1 MATTFHDL
9 LKKYRESSL
18 SEAEKGT
25 KFEELMR
32 AYLLALP
39 KYRGML
45 AKVWLWKDFPYRTD
59 FGSGHDLG
67 IDLVALTVTG
77 EYWAVQCKCYAENA
91 YISKE
96 AVDTFLSTSG
106 KRFSD
111 GLLEPKRFSRRLWI
125 ATTDNWSANAE
136 ASLVNQVPPVMKVGL
151 ADLVGS
157 PVDWATLEAKAHGGN
172 LATKST
178 KITEDKTLCGLCV
191 LCGNKRRKPYEHQ
204 QEAIA
209 AARTHFAAHDRG
221 KLIMACG
228 TGKTYTSLKIAEDQV
243 KPTGLVLFLVPSI
256 ALLGQTLNEWTANAE
271 KPIRPMCVCSDA
283 EVSKRQKATDD
294 GGFTVEDLAFPASTN
309 TDEIVRQFRQL
320 DLLAKTNGGFRVV
333 FSTYQSLPQVIAA
346 QRELNKEKPQQA
358 DFDLVICD
366 EAHRTTGT
374 TGGTGVSPVQNAGN
388 GRDARSPSA
397 FLLVH
402 DNSRLV
408 AKKRLYMTAT
418 PRIFNDRIKDDAKRE
433 DVCLYSMDDEG
444 TYGGE
449 FYRIGFGKAV
459 EKGLLS
465 DYKVLV
471 LTYKDKIPQVLR
483 DAVTAS
489 NGEIKMDDAAK
500 LIGCTNALSKQMVR
514 DSEAVRRE
522 DPSLMHKAVAF
533 CGNINAS
540 KQVAG
545 AFNALR
551 EKYFAS
557 LAPEERARLV
567 AIEADH
573 VDGTMGAAARQRKLA
588 WLDSAAPGSNTCH
601 VLSNVKCLSEG
612 VDVPSLDAILFLAA
626 KNSMV
631 DVVQSVG
638 RVMRKAPGKKYGYVI
653 IPVVVPPDMSPEDAL
668 DNSDVY
674 NVVWTVLN
682 ALRAHD
688 DHFDAEVNKIDL
700 NKNGSGKIIVDVI
713 GMGESGGPQ
722 SSAAA
727 TATQDEF
734 DFRAKIYAKMV
745 KKVGTR
751 RYWSLWAEE
760 VARIAARHSRRMKE
774 IISTPGPKRDGFLKF
789 LDSLR
794 ENLNPTVSEE
804 EAADMLVQHAL
815 TKPVFDAV
823 FEGYDFAASNV
834 VSMAMQKM
842 VDALHEEIPAHE
854 RRAMDEFYKSVAE
867 RAEGIDNAEGKQR
880 VIYELYDKFF
890 RAAFPKMSEQLGIV
904 YTPVECVD
912 FIINSVEDVLR
923 KEFGQSLT
931 DRDVHVIDPFTGTG
945 TFMTR
950 LLQSGHIKPKD
961 LKRKY
966 AHELHANEIVLLAYY
981 IASVNIESVYHDLA
995 AKNAENAKTGTS
1007 SLRPLRSLR
1016 QKEMPY
1022 VPFEGICLTDTFELY
1037 EKGDVFETP
1046 DFQRNSARVTK
1057 QKKSPIRIVVGNP
1070 PYSVGQKSANDNAQ
1084 NAHYP
1089 KLEDAIARTYAKSST
1104 AANKNA
1110 LYDSYIKAFRW
1121 ATDRLEDGKGIVAFI
1136 SGAGWLDGNAMD
1148 GFRASLEQEFD
1159 SIYVFNLRG
1168 NCRTSGELRK
1178 KEAGN
1183 VFGLGSR
1190 TPIAITLLV
1199 KGGLLS
1205 LRGDSESRSLGDNSK
1220 ISPNL
1225 QDSKTPRSE
1234 SNKHRARIF
1243 YRDIGDYLSRE
1254 KKLEIVKGMRSML
1267 DPKMG
1272 LVEIHPN
1279 AKHDWINQR
1288 DGVFDSLIPIG
1299 NKDDK
1304 TGHTAFLP
1312 FYSAGLKTQRDTW
1325 CYNFSKTELEKNVVR
1340 TINHY
1345 TSCVGSNPIYDSS
1358 KISWTRSMLNQHA
1371 KNKATK
1377 FDECN
1382 LRLATYRPFS
1392 KQHLYFDRFWNE
1404 MIYQIPRLFPTPSQ
1418 ENRVICV
1425 SGANI
1430 RRPFSCLM
1438 TDMIPDLHI
1447 FDEGTQCFPLYVY
1460 TKEEGE
1466 QMSLF
1471 DKEDDG
1477 YRKDSGITD
1486 FMLERCRTEF
1496 GDKITKE
1503 DVFYYIYAVLHS
1515 PDYRKR
1521 FEADLKKSL
1530 ARIPLCKTGA
1540 EFAAFVKAGRKLG
1553 DLHCGYESVKPWS
1566 ACVVDMA
1573 ASIVAFPLEKSPS
1586 SPMSPSSPYHI
1597 TKMRF
1602 AKKDNPTDENH
1613 NGKLD
1618 RWEIED
1624 RSRIIY
1630 NDNITIRGIPLAAY
1644 DYQVN
1649 GKSAV
1654 EWVMDRYQITTNKDS
1669 GIVNDPN
1676 LWLAESNNPRYIVD
1690 LILKVVTVSM
1700 ETQKIVNS
1708 LPRLE
1713 F

>member
-1 MATTFHDL
+1 MTTTFDDV
-9 LKKYRESSL
+9 LKRYRDESL
-18 SEAEKGT
+18 SESEKGT

-32 AYLLALP
+32 AYLLMLP
-39 KYRGML
+39 KFHGL
-45 AKVWLWKDFPYRTD
+45 FDKIWLWRDFPSRTD

-67 IDLVALTVTG
+67 IDLVVRTVSG

-96 AVDTFLSTSG
+96 SVDTFLSTSG
-106 KRFSD
+106 KYFSD
-111 GLLEPKRFSRRLWI
+111 ELLETKRFSRRLWI
-125 ATTDNWSANAE
+125 ATTDNWSAHAE
-136 ASLVNQVPPVMKVGL
+136 ETLKNQSPPVMRIGL
-151 ADLVGS
+151 ADLIAS
-157 PVDWATLEAKAHGGN
+157 PIDWDAVEAYVHGTTSV
-172 LATKST
+172 AS
-178 KITEDKTLCGLCV
+178 V
-191 LCGNKRRKPYEHQ
+191 KRAPFDHQ
-204 QEAIA
+204 LEAIA
-209 AARTHFAAHDRG
+209 VARVHFAAHDRG

-243 KPTGLVLFLVPSI
+243 TSTGLILFLVPSI

-283 EVSKRQKATDD
+283 EVSKKQKATDD

-333 FSTYQSLPQVIAA
+333 FSTYQSLPQVITA
-346 QRELNKEKPQQA
+346 QQRLNAEKSHQA

-366 EAHRTTGT
+366 EAHRTTGAAVGGSR
-374 TGGTGVSPVQNAGN
+374 TGGSPVRENDGTNAP
-388 GRDARSPSA
+388 ASRSTSA
-397 FLLVH
+397 FILVH
-402 DNSRLV
+402 DNSALIAR
-408 AKKRLYMTAT
+408 KRLYMTAT
-418 PRIFNDRIKDDAKRE
+418 PRIYNDRAKEDAKDA
-433 DVCLYSMDDEG
+433 DVLLCSMDDEAI
-444 TYGGE
+444 YGKE
-449 FYRIGFGKAV
+449 FYHIGFGKAV

-465 DYKVLV
+465 DYKVLI
-471 LTYKDKIPQVLR
+471 LTVPDIPRELKA
-483 DAVTAS
+483 AVTAS

-500 LIGCTNALSKQMVR
+500 LVGCINALSKQMVK
-514 DSEAVRRE
+514 DSENVRAE

-533 CGNINAS
+533 CANINAS
-540 KQVAG
+540 KQIVSS
-545 AFNALR
+545 FNALR
-551 EKYFAS
+551 DAYYGS
-557 LAPEERARLV
+557 LTPKERAKRV

-573 VDGTMGAAARQRKLA
+573 IDGTMGAALRQRKLA
-588 WLDSAAPGSNTCH
+588 WLDSSNPETNACH
-601 VLSNVKCLSEG
+601 VLSNVRCLSEG
-612 VDVPSLDAILFLAA
+612 VDVPSLDAILFLSA
-626 KNSMV
+626 KNSQV

-653 IPVVVPPDMSPEDAL
+653 IPVVIPPDMSPEEAL

-688 DHFDAEVNKIDL
+688 DHFDTEINKIDL
-700 NKNGSGKIIVDVI
+700 NKNASAKILVGVADTGATSSLSSG
-713 GMGESGGPQ
+713 
-722 SSAAA
+722 
-727 TATQDEF
+727 TAVQDEM
-734 DFRAKIYAKMV
+734 DFNAKIYAKMV

-760 VARIAARHSRRMKE
+760 VAKIAAKHSTRLRDL
-774 IISTPGPKRDGFLKF
+774 ISRPGEKRDEFLRF
-789 LDSLR
+789 LSSLR
-794 ENLNPTVSEE
+794 ENLNPTVSED

-815 TKPVFDAV
+815 TKPVFDAI

-834 VSMAMQKM
+834 VSKSMQKM
-842 VDALHEEIPAHE
+842 VDLLHEDVPEKE
-854 RRAMDEFYKSVAE
+854 MRAMEEFYKSVAE
-867 RAEGIDNAEGKQR
+867 RAEGIDNAEGRQR

-890 RAAFPKMSEQLGIV
+890 RTAFPKMSEQLGIV

-931 DRDVHVIDPFTGTG
+931 DKDVHIIDPFTGTG
-945 TFMTR
+945 TFITR
-950 LLQSGHIKPKD
+950 LLQSGHIKPTD

-966 AHELHANEIVLLAYY
+966 TKELHANEIVLLAYY
-981 IASVNIESVYHDLA
+981 IASVNIESVYHDLMERTPDIRPQTSDI
-995 AKNAENAKTGTS
+995 ENAKSEVRSQKS
-1007 SLRPLRSLR
+1007 SY
-1016 QKEMPY
+1016 Q
-1022 VPFEGICLTDTFELY
+1022 PFEGICLTDTFEMY
-1037 EKGDVFETP
+1037 EKGDVFETA
-1046 DFQRNSARVTK
+1046 DFQQNSARVTR
-1057 QKKSPIRIVVGNP
+1057 QKKTPVRIVIGNP

-1089 KLEDAIARTYAKSST
+1089 KLEAAIARTYVAHST

-1110 LYDSYIKAFRW
+1110 LYDSYIKSFRW
-1121 ATDRLEDGKGIVAFI
+1121 ATDRLDGGKGIVAFI
-1136 SGAGWLDGNAMD
+1136 SNAGWLDASAMD
-1148 GFRASLEQEFD
+1148 GFRATLEQEFD

-1199 KGGLLS
+1199 KKDVARAS
-1205 LRGDSESRSLGDNSK
+1205 SPLRKVEGDLATSRK
-1220 ISPNL
+1220 
-1225 QDSKTPRSE
+1225 
-1234 SNKHRARIF
+1234 ARIF

-1254 KKLEIVKGMRSML
+1254 KKLEIVKDMRSML
-1267 DPKMG
+1267 DPKMD

-1299 NKDDK
+1299 DKDDK
-1304 TGHTAFLP
+1304 TGHTAFVP
-1312 FYSAGLKTQRDTW
+1312 TYSCGLKTQRDTW
-1325 CYNFSKTELEKNVVR
+1325 CYNFSKAELEKNMQR
-1340 TINHY
+1340 TIEHY
-1345 TSCVGSNPIYDSS
+1345 THCLGGEPIYDAM
-1358 KISWTRSMLNQHA
+1358 KINWTRAMLNQHSRDKRSNFSHENIRVA
-1371 KNKATK
+1371 V
-1377 FDECN
+1377 
-1382 LRLATYRPFS
+1382 YRPFCT
-1392 KQHLYFDRFWNE
+1392 QYLYFDKFWNE
-1404 MIYQIPRLFPTPSQ
+1404 MVYQIPRLFPTP
-1418 ENRVICV
+1418 EHKNRVICTC
-1425 SGANI
+1425 GAGGTKS
-1430 RRPFSCLM
+1430 FSCLM
-1438 TDMIPDLHI
+1438 TDEIPDVQLMMN
-1447 FDEGTQCFPLYVY
+1447 GQCFPLYVY
-1460 TKEEGE
+1460 EAEESSS
-1466 QMSLF
+1466 QMTLF
-1471 DKEDDG
+1471 DKGKDS
-1477 YRKDSGITD
+1477 YRQESGITD
-1486 FMLERCRTEF
+1486 FMLARCRTEF
-1496 GDKITKE
+1496 GDKVTKE
-1503 DVFYYIYAVLHS
+1503 DVFYYIYGVLHS

-1540 EFAAFVKAGRKLG
+1540 EFAAFVKAGHKLG
-1553 DLHCGYESVKPWS
+1553 DLHCDYESVKPWKD
-1566 ACVVDMA
+1566 CVVDT
-1573 ASIVAFPLEKSPS
+1573 VATSATLPLEK

-1602 AKKDNPTDENH
+1602 AKKSNPHDEDG

-1618 RWEIED
+1618 RWEMED

-1630 NDNITIRGIPLAAY
+1630 NDRVTIRGIPLAAY

-1649 GKSAV
+1649 GKSAI
-1654 EWVMDRYQITTNKDS
+1654 EWVMDRYQVTINKDS

-1676 LWLAESNNPRYIVD
+1676 LWLAEFNNPRYIVD

-1700 ETQKIVNS
+1700 ETLKIVAG

>member
-1 MATTFHDL
+1 MAKTFREL
-9 LKKYRESSL
+9 LEKYRANSL
-18 SEAEKGT
+18 SESEKGT

-39 KYRGML
+39 KYQGLL
-45 AKVWLWKDFPYRTD
+45 AKVWLWKDFPYRKD
-59 FGSGHDLG
+59 FGGGHDLG
-67 IDLVALTVTG
+67 IDLVALTVTN

-96 AVDTFLSTSG
+96 SVDTFLSTSG

-111 GLLEPKRFSRRLWI
+111 GMLESKRFSRRLWI

-136 ASLVNQVPPVMKVGL
+136 ASLVNQVPPVMKIGL
-151 ADLVGS
+151 ADLVS
-157 PVDWATLEAKAHGGN
+157 APVDWAAVEARAHGAAG
-172 LATKST
+172 KSV
-178 KITEDKTLCGLCV
+178 GACV
-191 LCGNKRRKPYEHQ
+191 PHARTPFEHQ

-209 AARTHFAAHDRG
+209 AAREHFAAHDRG

-256 ALLGQTLNEWTANAE
+256 ALLGQTLNEWTSNAE

-283 EVSKRQKATDD
+283 EVSKRQRADDD

-309 TDEIVRQFRQL
+309 TETIVRQFKSL
-320 DLLAKTNGGFRVV
+320 DLMAKTNGGFRVV

-346 QRELNKEKPQQA
+346 QRELNKEQPRQA

-366 EAHRTTGT
+366 EAHRTTGAAAKD
-374 TGGTGVSPVQNAGN
+374 SQA
-388 GRDARSPSA
+388 SA
-397 FLLVH
+397 FILVH
-402 DNSRLV
+402 DNARFV

-418 PRIFNDRIKDDAKRE
+418 PRIFNDKIKDDAAAA
-433 DVCLYSMDDEG
+433 DVYLCSMDDEAIYG
-444 TYGGE
+444 TE

-471 LTYKDKIPQVLR
+471 LTVPDIPKELKE
-483 DAVTAS
+483 AVTAS

-500 LIGCTNALSKQMVR
+500 LVGCVNALSKRMVK
-514 DSEAVRRE
+514 DSENVRAV

-533 CGNINAS
+533 CANINAS
-540 KQVAG
+540 RQIVNS
-545 AFNALR
+545 FNALR
-551 EKYFAS
+551 DKYYDS
-557 LAPEERARLV
+557 MAPEERADMV
-567 AIEADH
+567 AIEAEH
-573 VDGTMGAAARQRKLA
+573 VDGTMGAGKRQQRLA
-588 WLDSAAPGSNTCH
+588 WLDGVGPETNTCH
-601 VLSNVKCLSEG
+601 ILSNVRCLSEG
-612 VDVPSLDAILFLAA
+612 VDVPSLDAILFLSAR
-626 KNSMV
+626 NSQV

-638 RVMRKAPGKKYGYVI
+638 RVMRKAPGKKFGYVI
-653 IPVVVPPDMSPEDAL
+653 IPVVIPPDMSPEEAL

-688 DHFDAEVNKIDL
+688 DHFDAEINKIDL
-700 NKNGSGKIIVDVI
+700 NKGRSGKILVGTVGAGDDTTGISLPT
-713 GMGESGGPQ
+713 E
-722 SSAAA
+722 
-727 TATQDEF
+727 TQDEF
-734 DFRAKIYAKMV
+734 DLSAKIYAKMV
-745 KKVGTR
+745 KNVGTR

-760 VARIAARHSRRMKE
+760 VAKIAARHSERMKE
-774 IISTPGPKRDGFLKF
+774 IISTPGSKRDGFLKF
-789 LDSLR
+789 LDSLH

-854 RRAMDEFYKSVAE
+854 RRAMDEFYRSVAE

-912 FIINSVEDVLR
+912 FIINSVEDVLN
-923 KEFGQSLT
+923 KEFGQSLS
-931 DRDVHVIDPFTGTG
+931 DKDVHVIDPFTGTG

-950 LLQSGHIKPKD
+950 LLQSGHIRPND

-966 AHELHANEIVLLAYY
+966 TQELHANEIVLLAYY
-981 IASVNIESVYHDLA
+981 IASVNIESVYHDLMNVA
-995 AKNAENAKTGTS
+995 NVGMLQMTNANTNLKLENETGITGNI
-1007 SLRPLRSLR
+1007 
-1016 QKEMPY
+1016 Y
-1022 VPFEGICLTDTFELY
+1022 TPFEGICLTDTFELY
-1037 EKGDVFETP
+1037 EKGDVFETK
-1046 DFQRNSARVTK
+1046 DFQQNSARVTK
-1057 QKKSPIRIVVGNP
+1057 QKKTPIRIVIGNP
-1070 PYSVGQKSANDNAQ
+1070 PYSIGQKSVNDNAQ

-1089 KLEDAIARTYAKSST
+1089 KLENAIACTYAKNST
-1104 AANKNA
+1104 ASTAKG

-1121 ATDRLEDGKGIVAFI
+1121 ATDRLEGGKGIVAFI
-1136 SGAGWLDGNAMD
+1136 SNAGWLDASAMD
-1148 GFRASLEQEFD
+1148 GFRATLEEEFD

-1199 KGGLLS
+1199 RTGG
-1205 LRGDSESRSLGDNSK
+1205 SRFCATENDGRAGARH
-1220 ISPNL
+1220 
-1225 QDSKTPRSE
+1225 PRA
-1234 SNKHRARIF
+1234 HIY

-1254 KKLEIVKGMRSML
+1254 KKLEIVKNMRSML
-1267 DPKMG
+1267 DDKMD

-1279 AKHDWINQR
+1279 AKRDWINQR
-1288 DGVFDSLIPIG
+1288 DGLFDSLIPIG
-1299 NKDDK
+1299 DKKDK
-1304 TGHTAFLP
+1304 TGHTAFVP
-1312 FYSAGLKTQRDTW
+1312 NYSLGVATARDAW
-1325 CYNFSKTELEKNVVR
+1325 VYNFSLQQLQANMEKT
-1340 TINHY
+1340 IAHY
-1345 TSCVGSNPIYDSS
+1345 NSCLGSSQVYD
-1358 KISWTRSMLNQHA
+1358 
-1371 KNKATK
+1371 ATK
-1377 FDECN
+1377 ITWGELQDDLKRGIKFSFDALH
-1382 LRLATYRPFS
+1382 LRIAAYRPFCC
-1392 KQHLYFDRFWNE
+1392 QHMYFDKNWNQRP
-1404 MIYQIPRLFPTPSQ
+1404 YQIPRLFPTSSHK
-1418 ENRVICV
+1418 NRLICTPGN
-1425 SGANI
+1425 GASKE
-1430 RRPFSCLM
+1430 FSCLM
-1438 TDMIPDLHI
+1438 VDVIPDLNLMNA
-1447 FDEGTQCFPLYVY
+1447 GTQCFPLYVY
-1460 TKEEGE
+1460 KKEERGE
-1466 QMSLF
+1466 QMTLF
-1471 DKEDDG
+1471 DKGEDA
-1477 YRKDSGITD
+1477 YRCTSGITD
-1486 FMLERCRTEF
+1486 FMLERCRAEF
-1496 GDKITKE
+1496 GAKVTKE
-1503 DVFYYIYAVLHS
+1503 DIFYFIYGVFHS

-1530 ARIPLCKTGA
+1530 ARIPLCKKGA

-1553 DLHCGYESVKPWS
+1553 DLHCGYESAKPWP
-1566 ACVVDMA
+1566 ACVVD
-1573 ASIVAFPLEKSPS
+1573 IVPGYD
-1586 SPMSPSSPYHI
+1586 SPYRI

-1602 AKKDNPTDENH
+1602 MKKDNPKDENG

-1624 RSRIIY
+1624 RSRIGY
-1630 NDNITIRGIPLAAY
+1630 NDRITIRGIPLAAY

-1649 GKSAV
+1649 GKSAI

-1676 LWLAESNNPRYIVD
+1676 LWLAENGNERYIVD
-1690 LILKVVTVSM
+1690 LIMKVVTVSM

-1713 F
+1713 FDRH